1 MRPSADMSKNLAR
14 TSCKKP
20 NWHRARVNHHFL
32 TTTVGYIANCPVEWF
47 TDACKIP
54 TTSHILGQ
62 QLAPSVRSMVLSP
75 HAYHA
80 VLQCTWLLYFGK
92 RLRWWWFPFCLAHSV
107 AHVPNKTHSLR
118 LSCPMDERTHHCI
131 LMYLT

>member
-20 NWHRARVNHHFL
+20 NWHSAHVNHHFL

-47 TDACKIP
+47 TGACKIP

-80 VLQCTWLLYFGK
+80 
-92 RLRWWWFPFCLAHSV
+92 SV
-107 AHVPNKTHSLR
+107 AMHLAVAFWKRTQVVVVSPVWLTASPMSEIRHILFASAAQWMNKRITV
-118 LSCPMDERTHHCI
+118 
-131 LMYLT
+131 Y